1 MDLKLAGKRVL
12 VTGSTSGIGK
22 AIAARY
28 LQEGAV
34 VYINGRSVERCA
46 EAAGGLAVAND
57 AEGRALVAA
66 GDLSDAAQADAL
78 LARLKAEGEIDILIN
93 NTGIF
98 EVKAFE
104 EINDEEWIQYFNVNV
119 MSAVRLSRA
128 LLPAMLERDY
138 GRIVN
143 ISSECAIKPLGQ
155 MVHYS
160 VTKTALLSLSRALAE
175 LTKGKN
181 VTVNSVL
188 PGPTWTDGVQ
198 NYFDSL
204 AEQDGKPVDELI
216 RNYFADQ
223 EPTSLLQR
231 FVDVE
236 EVADATVFLTSNRAM
251 NGQGL
256 RVEGGIVRAL

>member
-1 MDLKLAGKRVL
+1 M
-12 VTGSTSGIGK
+12 
-22 AIAARY
+22 
-28 LQEGAV
+28 
-34 VYINGRSVERCA
+34 
-46 EAAGGLAVAND
+46 
-57 AEGRALVAA
+57 AA
-66 GDLSDAAQADAL
+66 GDLSDAAQVDAV
-78 LARLKAEGEIDILIN
+78 LARLKAEGEIDVLIN

-104 EINDEEWIQYFNVNV
+104 QINDEEWMQYFNVNV
-119 MSAVRLSRA
+119 LSAVRLSRA

-198 NYFDSL
+198 NYFDTL

>member
-1 MDLKLAGKRVL
+1 MDLQLHDKRVL
-12 VTGSTSGIGK
+12 VTGSTSGIGNK
-22 AIAARY
+22 IAEKY
-28 LQEGAV
+28 LTEGAI
-34 VYINGRSVERCA
+34 VYINGRNEARCLEVAA
-46 EAAGGLAVAND
+46 ELAAQTGS
-57 AEGRALVAA
+57 EGCALVAP
-66 GDLSDAAQADAL
+66 GDLSDAAQSDAL
-78 LARLKAEGEIDILIN
+78 LADLETQGSIDILIN

-98 EVKAFE
+98 EAKPFA
-104 EINDEEWIQYFNVNV
+104 EITDEEWIRYFNVNIL
-119 MSAVRLSRA
+119 SAVRLSRA

-188 PGPTWTDGVQ
+188 PGPTWTEGVE
-198 NYFDSL
+198 NYFETL
-204 AEQDGKPVDELI
+204 AKEENKPIDELT
-216 RNYFADQ
+216 RNYFADH

-231 FVDVE
+231 FVDVT
-236 EVADATVFLTSNRAM
+236 EVAEATVYLTGNRAM

-256 RVEGGIVRAL
+256 RVEGGIIRAL

>member
-1 MDLKLAGKRVL
+1 MDLQLQGKRVL

-22 AIAARY
+22 KIAERFLA
-28 LQEGAV
+28 EGAI
-34 VYINGRSVERCA
+34 VYINGRNQARCLEVAA
-46 EAAGGLAVAND
+46 ELAVQTD
-57 AEGRALVAA
+57 SEGRALAA
-66 GDLSDAAQADAL
+66 SADLSDAAQSDVL
-78 LARLKAEGEIDILIN
+78 LADLEAQGGIDILIN

-98 EVKAFE
+98 EVKPFA
-104 EINDEEWIQYFNVNV
+104 EITDEEWTRYFNVNIL
-119 MSAVRLSRA
+119 SAVRLCRA
-128 LLPAMLERDY
+128 LLPDMLERDY

-143 ISSECAIKPLGQ
+143 VSSECAIKPLGQ

-188 PGPTWTDGVQ
+188 PGPTWTDGVE

-204 AEQDGKPVDELI
+204 AEEEGKPIDELT
-216 RNYFADQ
+216 RDYFADH

-231 FVDVE
+231 FVDVS
-236 EVADATVFLTSNRAM
+236 EVAEATVFLTSNRAM

-256 RVEGGIVRAL
+256 RVEGGIIRSI

>member
-1 MDLKLAGKRVL
+1 MDLQLQNKRVL

-22 AIAARY
+22 KIAEKY
-28 LQEGAV
+28 LAEGAI
-34 VYINGRSVERCA
+34 VYINGRSEERCRKIAA
-46 EAAGGLAVAND
+46 ELSAQSGSKGCALAAPA
-57 AEGRALVAA
+57 
-66 GDLSDAAQADAL
+66 DLSDTAQSDAL
-78 LARLKAEGEIDILIN
+78 LADLETQGSIDILIN

-98 EVKAFE
+98 EVKPFA
-104 EINDEEWIQYFNVNV
+104 EITDEEWTRYFNVNIL
-119 MSAVRLSRA
+119 SAVRLSRA

-188 PGPTWTDGVQ
+188 PGPTWTEGVE
-198 NYFDSL
+198 NYFETL
-204 AEQDGKPVDELI
+204 AKEENKPIDELT
-216 RNYFADQ
+216 RNYFADH

-231 FVDVE
+231 FVDVT
-236 EVADATVFLTSNRAM
+236 EVAEATVYLTSNRAM

-256 RVEGGIVRAL
+256 RVEGGIIRAL

>member
-1 MDLKLAGKRVL
+1 
-12 VTGSTSGIGK
+12 
-22 AIAARY
+22 
-28 LQEGAV
+28 
-34 VYINGRSVERCA
+34 
-46 EAAGGLAVAND
+46 
-57 AEGRALVAA
+57 
-66 GDLSDAAQADAL
+66 
-78 LARLKAEGEIDILIN
+78 LIN

-98 EVKAFE
+98 EVKPFA
-104 EINDEEWIQYFNVNV
+104 EITDEEWTRYFNVNIL
-119 MSAVRLSRA
+119 SAVRLSRA

-188 PGPTWTDGVQ
+188 PGPTWTEGVE
-198 NYFDSL
+198 NYFKTL
-204 AEQDGKPVDELI
+204 AEDEGKPIDELT
-216 RNYFADQ
+216 RNYFTEH

-231 FVDVE
+231 FVDVA
-236 EVADATVFLTSNRAM
+236 EVAEATVYLTSNRAM

-256 RVEGGIVRAL
+256 RVEGGIIRAL

>member
-1 MDLKLAGKRVL
+1 MDLKLAGMRVL
-12 VTGSTSGIGK
+12 VTGSTFGIGK

-28 LQEGAV
+28 LREGAV

-46 EAAGGLAVAND
+46 EAAGGLAAAND

-78 LARLKAEGEIDILIN
+78 LARLKAEGEIDVLIN

-104 EINDEEWIQYFNVNV
+104 EINDEEWMHYFNVNV
-119 MSAVRLSRA
+119 LSAVRLSRA

-198 NYFDSL
+198 NYFDTL

>member
-1 MDLKLAGKRVL
+1 MDLQLQDKRVL
-12 VTGSTSGIGK
+12 VTGSTGGIGK
-22 AIAARY
+22 KIAERY
-28 LQEGAV
+28 LAEGAI
-34 VYINGRSVERCA
+34 VYINGRNEARCRDIA
-46 EAAGGLAVAND
+46 SELAARSGSM
-57 AEGRALVAA
+57 GRALAA
-66 GDLSDAAQADAL
+66 SADLSDAAQSDAL
-78 LARLKAEGEIDILIN
+78 LTELETQGGVDILIN

-98 EVKAFE
+98 EVKPFA
-104 EINDEEWIQYFNVNV
+104 EITDEEWMHYFNVNIL
-119 MSAVRLSRA
+119 SAVRLSRA
-128 LLPAMLERDY
+128 LLPTMIERDY

-188 PGPTWTDGVQ
+188 PGPTWTEGVK
-198 NYFDSL
+198 NYFDTL
-204 AEQDGKPVDELI
+204 AEQEGKPIDELTK
-216 RNYFADQ
+216 NYFADH

-231 FVDVE
+231 FVDVS
-236 EVADATVFLTSNRAM
+236 EVAEATVYLTSNRAM

-256 RVEGGIVRAL
+256 RVEGGIIRAL